1 MNLDLKDRVA
11 LVCGASKGLGKAVA
25 MGLAQEGAR
34 LAICSRNQENIS
46 KTAAEITETT
56 QSECLGLKVD
66 LSSTDEARRF
76 FKTAWDHF
84 GRIDILVN
92 NAGGPPSLPFSQI
105 TDEQWQSAFD
115 LTLMSA
121 VILIRECLPV
131 MMQQKFG
138 RIINI
143 TSVAVKQP
151 LEGLILSNTIRTGL
165 IGLAKT
171 LSNDYGAYN
180 ILINNVCPGVTLTER
195 VSQLSLALAAQK
207 GIAPERVIQDWET
220 GIPLKRMGRPEEL
233 ANLVVFLASDRASY
247 ITGTTIPV
255 DGGFYKGLM

>member
-1 MNLDLKDRVA
+1 M
-11 LVCGASKGLGKAVA
+11 
-25 MGLAQEGAR
+25 
-34 LAICSRNQENIS
+34 
-46 KTAAEITETT
+46 
-56 QSECLGLKVD
+56 
-66 LSSTDEARRF
+66 
-76 FKTAWDHF
+76 
-84 GRIDILVN
+84 
-92 NAGGPPSLPFSQI
+92 PFAKI

-131 MMQQKFG
+131 MQEQRFG
-138 RIINI
+138 RIVNM

-171 LSNDYGAYN
+171 LSNDYAPYN

-195 VSQLSLALAAQK
+195 VKQLSVAMAAQK
-207 GIAPERVIQDWET
+207 GISPEKVIQDWEA
-220 GIPLKRMGRPEEL
+220 GIPMGRMGRPEEL
-233 ANLVVFLASDRASY
+233 ANLVVFLASERASY
-247 ITGTTIPV
+247 ITGTTTQV

>member
-1 MNLDLKDRVA
+1 MDLGIKDRIA

-25 MGLAQEGAR
+25 LGLAKEGAR
-34 LAICSRNQENIS
+34 LAICSRSKENIS
-46 KTAAEITETT
+46 KAAAEIAEATGVEV
-56 QSECLGLKVD
+56 LGIPAD
-66 LSSTDEARRF
+66 LSKAEEARRF
-76 FKTAWDHF
+76 LKEALDYF
-84 GRIDILVN
+84 GRLDILVT
-92 NAGGPPSLPFSQI
+92 NAGGPPSLPFAEI
-105 TDEQWQSAFD
+105 TDEQWKSAFD

-121 VILIRECLPV
+121 VILIRESLPL
-131 MMQQKFG
+131 MKAQRFG

-171 LSNDYGAYN
+171 LSNDYAPYN

-195 VSQLSLALAAQK
+195 VRELSVAMAGQK
-207 GIAPERVIQDWET
+207 GISPEKVIRDWEA
-220 GIPLKRMGRPEEL
+220 GIPLGRMGRPEEL
-233 ANLVVFLASDRASY
+233 ANLVVFLSSERASY
-247 ITGTTIPV
+247 ITGTTIQV